1 MVFCG
6 KIIGKLLPSGC
17 QPPSLASK
25 NGLDIS
31 GGVMVRLEL
40 LTGGCGLFALALVSF
55 DVSRKTSL
63 PSVRGAK
70 EEPLAIA
77 NCCSLNSLA
86 A

>member
-1 MVFCG
+1 
-6 KIIGKLLPSGC
+6 
-17 QPPSLASK
+17 
-25 NGLDIS
+25 
-31 GGVMVRLEL
+31 MVRLEL

-70 EEPLAIA
+70 EEPLVIA

>member
-40 LTGGCGLFALALVSF
+40 LTGGCGLFALALVS
-55 DVSRKTSL
+55 RKTSL